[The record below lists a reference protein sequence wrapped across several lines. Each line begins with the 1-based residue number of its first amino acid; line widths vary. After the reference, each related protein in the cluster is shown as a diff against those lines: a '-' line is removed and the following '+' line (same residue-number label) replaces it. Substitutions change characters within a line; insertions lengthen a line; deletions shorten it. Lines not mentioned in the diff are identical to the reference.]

1 MLSAAR
7 KNRFE
12 PHDLREAFNG
22 MGVNQQGIM
31 QINIGSLFSRMV
43 LSKTVELLIIKN
55 SNVSDSSTSVTT
67 RSLSVIGELSS
78 VNYME
83 DTTSVARK
91 SPSNI
96 GELSPLNY
104 RDAQQES

>member
-1 MLSAAR
+1 
-7 KNRFE
+7 
-12 PHDLREAFNG
+12 